1 MTVCFS
7 NNGQCVSSGLS
18 LGFILC
24 RGKVIAYGLFCAV
37 VQVICAFVTLCLTV
51 YVVLRDTRHMNEE
64 DERQKMAEKLAQ
76 PSSIAAWLERDSTGE
91 SHIVIRNDSDL
102 PVYEVVATIVVT
114 NGAGCSR
121 GEDLDSSYQYRKILD
136 LIPPGLHS
144 VTIDMGGFYGMHR
157 HPLVE
162 IAFVCAKGKSWVR
175 RGDGALDELD
185 DSPFSHYELGL
196 PIDFDM
202 VAPYQN
208 G

>member
-1 MTVCFS
+1 MV
-7 NNGQCVSSGLS
+7 
-18 LGFILC
+18 
-24 RGKVIAYGLFCAV
+24 AFCAV

-51 YVVLRDTRHMNEE
+51 YVVLRDTRHMNEQ
-64 DERQKMAEKLAQ
+64 DERQEMAEKLAQ

-91 SHIVIRNDSDL
+91 SRIAIRNDSDL

-114 NGAGCSR
+114 HGAGCCK
-121 GEDLDSSYQYRKILD
+121 GEDLDPPYQYRKILD

-144 VTIDMGGFYGMHR
+144 VAIDMGGFYGMHR

-185 DSPFSHYELGL
+185 VSPFNHYELGL

-202 VAPYQN
+202 AMPYQN

>member
-1 MTVCFS
+1 MPVT
-7 NNGQCVSSGLS
+7 
-18 LGFILC
+18 
-24 RGKVIAYGLFCAV
+24 AFCAV
-37 VQVICAFVTLCLTV
+37 VQVVCAIASLCLTV
-51 YVVLRDTRHMNEE
+51 YVARRDTRHMNEE

-121 GEDLDSSYQYRKILD
+121 GEDLDSSHQYKKILD

-162 IAFVCAKGKSWVR
+162 IAFICAKGKSWVR

-185 DSPFSHYELGL
+185 VSPFNYYKLGL

-202 VAPYQN
+202 VMPYQMT
-208 G
+208 

>member
-1 MTVCFS
+1 MTAFYTGVQALFT
-7 NNGQCVSSGLS
+7 
-18 LGFILC
+18 
-24 RGKVIAYGLFCAV
+24 IASF
-37 VQVICAFVTLCLTV
+37 CLTIFV
-51 YVVLRDTRHMNEE
+51 ARRDTEHMNEQ

-76 PSSIAAWLERDSTGE
+76 PSSIAAWLERDPTGE
-91 SHIVIRNDSDL
+91 SRIVIRNDSDL

-114 NGAGCSR
+114 NGAGCCK
-121 GEDLDSSYQYRKILD
+121 GEDLEFSYQYRKILD

-144 VTIDMGGFYGMHR
+144 VAIDMGGFYGMHR

-175 RGDGALDELD
+175 RGDGTLDELD
-185 DSPFSHYELGL
+185 VSPFNYYELGL

-202 VAPYQN
+202 VTPHQN